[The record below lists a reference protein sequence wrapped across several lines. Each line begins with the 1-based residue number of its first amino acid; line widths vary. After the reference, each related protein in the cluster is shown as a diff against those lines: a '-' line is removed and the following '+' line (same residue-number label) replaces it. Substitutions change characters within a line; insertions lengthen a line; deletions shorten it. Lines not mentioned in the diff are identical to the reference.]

1 MEKVILTF
9 DDNETY
15 TIENNKIDISAFS
28 NWYDT
33 SRKFNDSIN
42 LSRIYADNDD
52 FSLELRTIL
61 DIINEREITS
71 VEWTKDSRNI
81 LTLTGSISPSWSLT
95 ATPTLNEIINFT
107 ITEI

>member
-1 MEKVILTF
+1 MEKVILIF
-9 DDNETY
+9 NDNETY
-15 TIENNKIDISAFS
+15 TIENNKVDISAFS

-61 DIINEREITS
+61 DIINEREIIS
-71 VEWTKDSRNI
+71 VKWINNEKDI
-81 LTLTGSISPSWSLT
+81 LTLTGNIIPSWSLT
-95 ATPTLNEIINFT
+95 ATPVLNEIINFT
-107 ITEI
+107 IT